1 MAKPVLLG
9 RISGFFGVKG
19 WVKLYSYTE
28 PREAVL
34 DYENWV
40 LERDGQWQTVKPVE
54 GQRHGK
60 TVIVKLEGIDDR
72 DAAAPLL
79 GCEFG
84 VMREHMPEPD
94 EGTYYFSDLE
104 GLEVVHR
111 DGTSLGSVARVME
124 TGANDVLV
132 VQGDGTERLIPF
144 VTGHVVEV
152 VDLDEGVIR
161 VDWEWD

>member
-1 MAKPVLLG
+1 M
-9 RISGFFGVKG
+9 
-19 WVKLYSYTE
+19 
-28 PREAVL
+28 
-34 DYENWV
+34 
-40 LERDGQWQTVKPVE
+40 
-54 GQRHGK
+54 
-60 TVIVKLEGIDDR
+60 
-72 DAAAPLL
+72 
-79 GCEFG
+79 
-84 VMREHMPEPD
+84 
-94 EGTYYFSDLE
+94 
-104 GLEVVHR
+104 HR